1 MSFSTDELEASI
13 NAAVAPGFREKLLAR
28 GQSRAMIWRDGQ
40 LPPDAPVYSQV
51 LSYDLLAYGYSLL
64 SHGLRLVDGQGNE
77 ETARVAFEHAGEALE
92 AVAAK
97 GTITPE
103 RDFHRLIAAASYH
116 LGRFSARAYSLLH
129 VGMQEANLSTV
140 ERCLGR
146 LMMRDLDGLDQEIA
160 NWGSAG
166 GASDESLRA
175 LVATAVAN
183 AEGQDE
189 DDEEE
194 TFASAPLE
202 ALDLALT
209 DGFLRALATALLAFE
224 RGEVALLDTALEQ
237 LEVGLDGAAEFSLV
251 NQWWSHKLARHLLKG
266 LWDMSFHARLPF
278 AGAPDGSEAKWQELR
293 SIFIATLYCRGR
305 SEIELWPSQVDAA
318 KRVLELNANLVLSL
332 PTSAGKTR
340 IWKLFASGVLH
351 T

>member
-140 ERCLGR
+140 ERCL
-146 LMMRDLDGLDQEIA
+146 E
-160 NWGSAG
+160 
-166 GASDESLRA
+166 
-175 LVATAVAN
+175 LVK
-183 AEGQDE
+183 
-189 DDEEE
+189 
-194 TFASAPLE
+194 
-202 ALDLALT
+202 
-209 DGFLRALATALLAFE
+209 RW
-224 RGEVALLDTALEQ
+224 RGV
-237 LEVGLDGAAEFSLV
+237 
-251 NQWWSHKLARHLLKG
+251 R
-266 LWDMSFHARLPF
+266 
-278 AGAPDGSEAKWQELR
+278 
-293 SIFIATLYCRGR
+293 
-305 SEIELWPSQVDAA
+305 
-318 KRVLELNANLVLSL
+318 
-332 PTSAGKTR
+332 
-340 IWKLFASGVLH
+340 
-351 T
+351 